1 MSALDHQRMVTDR
14 SDEGLVQILRALG
27 ATGCT
32 GSLAV
37 ASAENAGVIFMEDGW
52 VVDALVTDG
61 SWLGEGVPAVA
72 FLANLVYPEL
82 EFSEGTDFSRRTI
95 RLDMDRLEDMVEQV
109 RPLLLSSEQESS
121 NESRDTALTPHPETP
136 ADEPDATALAVDG
149 PDAEPNTVEE
159 AETPQ
164 AEEKEPVDPA
174 AAQTVVSAVEPPPE
188 PEMEPAATPEDG
200 LKTAASETDP
210 PVARETS
217 IAQDLFTTLRS
228 VIGYMAAAIVD
239 DSGTVLADDSPGG
252 DVDLAIVGPIFA
264 QIYRLTHETTAE
276 IGLGACAE
284 LTTTTPLGTIIAR
297 CSATNPPEYT
307 LCILAPRGNTALA
320 RLRLDAYL
328 STSGNRP

>member
-1 MSALDHQRMVTDR
+1 VSALDHQRMVTDLL
-14 SDEGLVQILRALG
+14 DEGLLQILRALG

-72 FLANLVYPEL
+72 FLANLIYPEL

-109 RPLLLSSEQESS
+109 RPLLLSSEQTSS

-136 ADEPDATALAVDG
+136 ADGPDTTAVAVDE

-164 AEEKEPVDPA
+164 AEEEEPVD
-174 AAQTVVSAVEPPPE
+174 
-188 PEMEPAATPEDG
+188 
-200 LKTAASETDP
+200 
-210 PVARETS
+210 
-217 IAQDLFTTLRS
+217 AQDLFTTLRS

-239 DSGTVLADDSPGG
+239 DSGTVLAEDSTGG
-252 DVDLAIVGPIFA
+252 AVDLGTFSPVFA
-264 QIYRLTHETTAE
+264 QIFRLTRETTAE
-276 IGLGACAE
+276 IGLGACTE
-284 LTTTTPLGTIIAR
+284 LTTATPFGTIIAR

-320 RLRLDAYL
+320 KLRLDAYL

>member
-1 MSALDHQRMVTDR
+1 MSALDHQRMVTDH

-37 ASAENAGVIFMEDGW
+37 ASADNAGVIFMEDGW

-72 FLANLVYPEL
+72 FLANLVFPEL
-82 EFSEGTDFSRRTI
+82 EFSEATDFSRRTI

-109 RPLLLSSEQESS
+109 RPLLLSSEQTSS

-136 ADEPDATALAVDG
+136 AAGPDTTAVAVDEPDV
-149 PDAEPNTVEE
+149 EPNTVEE

-164 AEEKEPVDPA
+164 AEEEEPVD
-174 AAQTVVSAVEPPPE
+174 
-188 PEMEPAATPEDG
+188 
-200 LKTAASETDP
+200 
-210 PVARETS
+210 
-217 IAQDLFTTLRS
+217 AQDLFTTLRS

-239 DSGTVLADDSPGG
+239 DSGTVLAEDSTGG
-252 DVDLAIVGPIFA
+252 AVDLGTVSPVFA
-264 QIYRLTHETTAE
+264 QIFRLTRETTAE

-284 LTTTTPLGTIIAR
+284 LTTATPFGTIIAR
-297 CSATNPPEYT
+297 CSATNPPEYI

-320 RLRLDAYL
+320 KLRLDAYL

>member
-1 MSALDHQRMVTDR
+1 MVTDLL
-14 SDEGLVQILRALG
+14 DEGLVQILRALG

-37 ASAENAGVIFMEDGW
+37 ATAENAGVIFMEDGW

-72 FLANLVYPEL
+72 FLANLIYPEL

-109 RPLLLSSEQESS
+109 RPLLLSSEQKSS
-121 NESRDTALTPHPETP
+121 NESRDTALTPHPQTP
-136 ADEPDATALAVDG
+136 ADGPDATAVAVDE

-159 AETPQ
+159 VETPQ
-164 AEEKEPVDPA
+164 AEEEGPVDPP
-174 AAQTVVSAVEPPPE
+174 AAQAVESAVEPPAE
-188 PEMEPAATPEDG
+188 PEMEPAEAPEDG
-200 LKTAASETDP
+200 ATTTESETDP
-210 PVARETS
+210 PVAREAS

-228 VIGYMAAAIVD
+228 VNGYMAAAIVD
-239 DSGTVLADDSPGG
+239 DSGTVLAEDSTAGA
-252 DVDLAIVGPIFA
+252 VDLGTVSPVFA
-264 QIYRLTHETTAE
+264 QIFRLTRETTAE

-284 LTTTTPLGTIIAR
+284 LTTATPFGTIIAR
-297 CSATNPPEYT
+297 CSATNPSEYT